1 MPKKLCRD
9 PHIKVLSGVDL
20 ELDGGWCL
28 RVKVSNRSVSPIT
41 IVSGLLPRPGHVTV
55 TCHEAVT
62 TQAPALPSTPIK
74 VEQFFSLIFPDTYLM
89 LHMTRIA

>member
-1 MPKKLCRD
+1 MP
-9 PHIKVLSGVDL
+9 SGVDL
-20 ELDGGWCL
+20 ELEAGV
-28 RVKVSNRSVSPIT
+28 RVAKLATDLCPS

-62 TQAPALPSTPIK
+62 TQATALPSTPIK